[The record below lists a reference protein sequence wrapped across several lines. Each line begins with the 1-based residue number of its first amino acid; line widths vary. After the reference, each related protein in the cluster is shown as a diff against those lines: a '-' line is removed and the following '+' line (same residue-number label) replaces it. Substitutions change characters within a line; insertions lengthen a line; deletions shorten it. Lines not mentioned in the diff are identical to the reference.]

1 LSDYA
6 GNSVADFDKLIA
18 LFSEDI
24 TMLSADGSQMK
35 GKTAVISFFKQFFER
50 NKTTKH
56 FWKTI
61 KVAENTL
68 ETHWAVSG
76 KQKDGTFFA
85 FKGKDTVKLN
95 SEGKINYLK
104 VEFLR

>member
-1 LSDYA
+1 MSDYA

-85 FKGKDTVKLN
+85 FKGKDAAKLN